1 MARHLVAGGSG
12 FIGSHLVET
21 LLAQG
26 DSVVVVDDF
35 STGRRSNLAA
45 VATHARL
52 RLVEHDVAA
61 PLPEAITDDRFDTVF
76 DLASPAS
83 PDDFR
88 TMPMHILA
96 TGSRGTWNL
105 LDLARAHSARFLL
118 TSTSEVY
125 GDPDVHP
132 QVETY
137 WGNVDPIGPRSCYD
151 EAKRFGEALTMAH
164 HREHQTDVRIVRIF
178 NTYGA
183 RLRPDDGRVV
193 NTLIVQAL
201 GGAPLTL
208 FGDGQQTRSFCHVD
222 DQVRGILAVL
232 ASDET
237 GPFNVGNPH
246 EVTMRELAELVLE
259 LTGSVSPIE
268 LRPLPP
274 ERTGDPG
281 RRCPDISRVTAATGW
296 TPTVGLRDGL
306 RRTIDHFRDH
316 EALP

>member
-12 FIGSHLVET
+12 FIGSHLVEI
-21 LLAQG
+21 LLGRG

-35 STGRRSNLAA
+35 STGRSSNLAA
-45 VATHARL
+45 VAAHELLTI
-52 RLVEHDVAA
+52 VEHDISQ
-61 PLPEAITDDRFDTVF
+61 PLPTALLDDRVDTVL

-105 LDLARAHSARFLL
+105 LDLAGHHSARFLL
-118 TSTSEVY
+118 ASTSEVY

-137 WGNVDPIGPRSCYD
+137 WGNVDPIGPRACYD
-151 EAKRFGEALTMAH
+151 EAKRFGEALTMSH
-164 HREHQTDVRIVRIF
+164 HRAHGTDVRIIRIF

-201 GGAPLTL
+201 TGAPLTL
-208 FGDGQQTRSFCHVD
+208 FGDGLQTRSFCHVD
-222 DQVRGILAVL
+222 DQVRGMLAVL
-232 ASDET
+232 EGDHT

-246 EVTMRELAELVLE
+246 EVTMRELAELILE
-259 LTGSVSPIE
+259 LTGSTSTIE

-281 RRCPDISRVTAATGW
+281 RRCPDITAVNTATGW
-296 TPTVGLRDGL
+296 MPTVSLRDGL
-306 RRTIDHFRDH
+306 QRTIDHFRLH
-316 EALP
+316 EALV

>member
-12 FIGSHLVET
+12 FIGSHLVEV
-21 LLAQG
+21 LLGRG

-45 VATHARL
+45 VAAHELLTI
-52 RLVEHDVAA
+52 VEHDISQ
-61 PLPEAITDDRFDTVF
+61 PLPAAVLDDRVDTVL

-105 LDLARAHSARFLL
+105 LDLAGHHSARFLL
-118 TSTSEVY
+118 ASTSEVY

-137 WGNVDPIGPRSCYD
+137 WGNVDPIGPRACYD
-151 EAKRFGEALTMAH
+151 EAKRFGEALTMSH
-164 HREHQTDVRIVRIF
+164 HRAHGTDVRIIRIF

-201 GGAPLTL
+201 TGAPLTL
-208 FGDGQQTRSFCHVD
+208 FGDGLQTRSFCHVD
-222 DQVRGILAVL
+222 DQVRGMLAVL
-232 ASDET
+232 EGDHT

-246 EVTMRELAELVLE
+246 EVTMRELAELILE
-259 LTGSVSPIE
+259 LTGSTSTIE

-281 RRCPDISRVTAATGW
+281 RRCPDITAVNTVTGW
-296 TPTVGLRDGL
+296 MPAVSLRDGL
-306 RRTIDHFRDH
+306 QRTIDHFRLH
-316 EALP
+316 EALV

>member
-12 FIGSHLVET
+12 FIGSHLVEI
-21 LLAQG
+21 LLGRG

-35 STGRRSNLAA
+35 STGRSSNLAA
-45 VATHARL
+45 VAAHELLTI
-52 RLVEHDVAA
+52 VEHDISQ
-61 PLPEAITDDRFDTVF
+61 PLPTALLDDRVDTVL

-105 LDLARAHSARFLL
+105 LDLAGHHSARFLL
-118 TSTSEVY
+118 ASTSEVY

-137 WGNVDPIGPRSCYD
+137 WGNVDPIGPRACYD
-151 EAKRFGEALTMAH
+151 EAKRFGEALTMSH
-164 HREHQTDVRIVRIF
+164 HRAHGTDVRIIRIF

-201 GGAPLTL
+201 TGAPLTL
-208 FGDGQQTRSFCHVD
+208 FGDGLQTRSFCHVD
-222 DQVRGILAVL
+222 DQVRGMLAVL
-232 ASDET
+232 EGDHT

-246 EVTMRELAELVLE
+246 EVTMRELAELILE
-259 LTGSVSPIE
+259 LTGSTSTIE
-268 LRPLPP
+268 LRPLPS

-281 RRCPDISRVTAATGW
+281 RRCPDITAVNTATGW
-296 TPTVGLRDGL
+296 MPTVSLRDGL
-306 RRTIDHFRDH
+306 QRTIDHFRLH
-316 EALP
+316 EALV

>member
-21 LLAQG
+21 LLARG
-26 DSVVVVDDF
+26 DSVVVVDDL

-45 VATHARL
+45 VAEHAL
-52 RLVEHDVAA
+52 LQVVEHDVSE
-61 PLPEAITDDRFDTVF
+61 PLPSSLTGDRFDTVF

-96 TGSRGTWNL
+96 TGSRGTWHL

-164 HREHQTDVRIVRIF
+164 HRTHGTEVRIVRIF

-201 GGAPLTL
+201 TGAPLTL
-208 FGDGQQTRSFCHVD
+208 FGDGMQTRSFCHVD

-232 ASDET
+232 GADEV

-246 EVTMRELAELVLE
+246 EVTMRELADLVLE
-259 LTGSVSPIE
+259 LTGSDSSVE

-281 RRCPDISRVTAATGW
+281 RRCPDITRVANATGW
-296 TPTVGLRDGL
+296 APSVSLRDGL
-306 RRTIDHFRDH
+306 QRTIDHFRDH
-316 EALP
+316 EALR